1 MSDAAARFAV
11 LAAVRHAAHHLGD
24 YWVQTD
30 HQAVTKGSAGRD
42 GALACAAHV
51 AGYTVTNLVAIA
63 AANRAFGLGLAARG
77 VALGELVSA
86 VTHYAADRREH
97 GLLPLTARRLG
108 KGGFL
113 DRGGAPLLDQAWHHA
128 ANAIAAALTATA
140 APRSATAA
148 R

>member
-1 MSDAAARFAV
+1 MSSSAVRFAV
-11 LAAVRHAAHHLGD
+11 LAAVRHAAHHAGD

-30 HQAVTKGSAGRD
+30 HQAVAKGKAGRD
-42 GALACAAHV
+42 GQLACVAHV
-51 AGYTVTNLVAIA
+51 AGYTATNLVAIA
-63 AANRAFGLGLAARG
+63 AANRAFGLGLTARG
-77 VALGELVSA
+77 IALGELVSA

-97 GLLPLTARRLG
+97 GLLPRAARRLG

-128 ANAIAAALTATA
+128 ANAIAAGLTATA
-140 APRSATAA
+140 APAPTNAA